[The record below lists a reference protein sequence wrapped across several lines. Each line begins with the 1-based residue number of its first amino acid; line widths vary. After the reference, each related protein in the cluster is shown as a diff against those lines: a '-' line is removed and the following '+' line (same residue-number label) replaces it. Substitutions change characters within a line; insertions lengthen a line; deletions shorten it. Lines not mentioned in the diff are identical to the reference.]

1 MHDHPDS
8 AIPEVLDKYGPA
20 TGPELATLLETHP
33 KTVERRCANLKREG
47 RIRQT
52 TGGVYT
58 LVEPGAIGSRQA
70 SD

>member
-1 MHDHPDS
+1 MHDHSDR
-8 AIPEVLDKYGPA
+8 AIPEVLDEHGPA
-20 TGPELATLLETHP
+20 TAPELASLLETHP
-33 KTVERRCANLKREG
+33 ETVERRCARLKREG

-58 LVEPGAIGSRQA
+58 LVEPGGVGPHQA

>member
-1 MHDHPDS
+1 MHDHPDR
-8 AIPEVLDKYGPA
+8 AIADVLDEYGPA
-20 TGPELATLLETHP
+20 TGPELASLLDIHP
-33 KTVERRCANLKREG
+33 KTVERRCALLKREG

-58 LVEPGAIGSRQA
+58 LVESGGVGPNQA